1 MRLSVILLVAGLG
14 AIPAAPAFAATFAEL
29 VAWCAPEDA
38 GGRPGLCSGY
48 LETYLQ
54 ALASSDA
61 SMNDGVRACVPETT
75 DRAEILALIQSY
87 ASKHPEVE
95 EQLGRGRPWPRT
107 ERPVSMPGLIG

>member
-75 DRAEILALIQSY
+75 DRAEILTLIQSY
-87 ASKHPEVE
+87 ASKHPESKSSSGVGG
-95 EQLGRGRPWPRT
+95 LGHALKDRYPCSG
-107 ERPVSMPGLIG
+107 